1 MRSHRIQWLITIG
14 VILVVASCAKDEGP
28 VPVPRP
34 VPPVTPIDTTGNP
47 TDTTVTPID
56 TAYFT
61 DVAAIFHAKC
71 WLCHPPYGGMD
82 LIPSE
87 AYGNLVNVTSTNY
100 APAKRVVPG
109 DLDASVIWHK
119 VTGSGVYGTM
129 MPPPGYIQ
137 LTLEELQTLGDWIEQ
152 GALDN

>member
-1 MRSHRIQWLITIG
+1 MKWFITIG
-14 VILVVASCAKDEGP
+14 VILVIASCAKDEGP
-28 VPVPRP
+28 VPMPRP
-34 VPPVTPIDTTGNP
+34 VAPVAPIDTT
-47 TDTTVTPID
+47 TDTTIVVID

-61 DVAAIFHAKC
+61 EVAAIFHAKC

-82 LIPSE
+82 LTPTE

-109 DLDASVIWHK
+109 DLDASVLWHK
-119 VTGSGVYGTM
+119 LTGDGIYGTM
-129 MPPPGYIQ
+129 MPPPVYTQ
-137 LTLEELQTLGDWIEQ
+137 LTLEELQTIRDWIEQ